1 MPVCGYSKQL
11 RRCFTLVC
19 DVLQR
24 GQEVLHDEVLVQ
36 PATHQGEEVQRV
48 DLYVQC
54 NAV

>member
-1 MPVCGYSKQL
+1 MLLQQTQL
-11 RRCFTLVC
+11 RRCLTLVC